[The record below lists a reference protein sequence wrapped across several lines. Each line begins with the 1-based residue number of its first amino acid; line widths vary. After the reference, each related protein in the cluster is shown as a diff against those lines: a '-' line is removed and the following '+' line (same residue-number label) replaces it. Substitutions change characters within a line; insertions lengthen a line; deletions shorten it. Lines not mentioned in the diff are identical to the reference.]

1 MHSVTVNDMMN
12 RHRLARTCAK
22 LVFVSAATWM
32 TAGCGSPQFHAIGY
46 GWPLQCNTMRDM
58 YDARAA
64 AGTAALA
71 GSDVTQD
78 AHATLEVSEAALTTG
93 VTELLGLAELEIERA
108 FAAVEIPGATEN
120 SEVDLHFSVRTLHI
134 VERGGSPAIDVRMG
148 GRGHATVVWPAGLVT
163 ESDFRVGAV
172 FRFAVALEFDD
183 GVARIVF
190 VPEGSD
196 IDHFEFTTEGEGF
209 TNDVI
214 SWIQTALVNA
224 FDGPVLAAVGRKELV
239 ALAPIQVSDTG
250 ILVEPVALV
259 ADPDANTLRMI
270 WGTNLD
276 VPAITV
282 HSPPLGESDVS
293 IFVPA
298 DVLGSLARQVT
309 NASGGRRVNGDGR
322 PDPNGKIWTFF
333 EDLTIDDG
341 QLVLTY
347 SAYNRASPCSFTILD
362 VHIDPVVRDGRI
374 YLELHNRRLLE
385 GSRQQWLIRK
395 IAPPLSQMETV
406 MNQALNSGLGDIE
419 NAELPS
425 GATLRVRF
433 DAVEVT
439 PTGVLVRASL

>member
-12 RHRLARTCAK
+12 RHQFARTCAK
-22 LVFVSAATWM
+22 LVCISAATWIA
-32 TAGCGSPQFHAIGY
+32 TGCGSPQFHAIGY

-71 GSDVTQD
+71 GSDVAQD
-78 AHATLEVSEAALTTG
+78 AHTTLEVSEAALTTG
-93 VTELLGLAELEIERA
+93 VTELMRLAEREIERA
-108 FAAVEIPGATEN
+108 FAAVEIPGATES

-148 GRGHATVVWPAGLVT
+148 GRGHATVAWPAGVVT

-172 FRFAVALEFDD
+172 FRFAVALEFEH
-183 GVARIVF
+183 GVAHIVF

-209 TNDVI
+209 THDVI

-224 FDGPVLAAVGRKELV
+224 FDGPVLAAVGRRELV
-239 ALAPIQVSDTG
+239 ALAPIQLGETG

-259 ADPDANTLRMI
+259 ADPDANTLRMM
-270 WGTNLD
+270 WGTSLD
-276 VPAITV
+276 VSVITV
-282 HSPPLGESDVS
+282 HSPPLGDSDVS

-298 DVLGSLARQVT
+298 DVLGPLVRQVT
-309 NASGGRRVNGDGR
+309 NASGGRRVDGDGR

-333 EDLTIDDG
+333 EDMTIDDG
-341 QLVLTY
+341 QLVMTY
-347 SAYNRASPCSFTILD
+347 SAYNRALPCSFTVLD
-362 VHIDPVVRDGRI
+362 VHIEPVVRDGRI
-374 YLELHNRRLLE
+374 HLELRDRRLLE

-395 IAPPLSQMETV
+395 IAPPLDQMETV
-406 MNQALNSGLGDIE
+406 MNEALTSGLGDIE
-419 NAELPS
+419 DSELPS
-425 GATLRVRF
+425 GTTLRVRF

-439 PTGVLVRASL
+439 PAGVLVRASL